1 MLSKHR
7 VQWFLFLI
15 LTFTS
20 FSVLAADDTGTAS
33 STTTVTSLSAQDMIT
48 NIAAQIPSLMRFVT
62 ALAYVMGMYMI
73 FYGIMK
79 LKQYGESRTMMS
91 QSHELKGPI
100 ILLVVGALLLYLPTS
115 VQVGLS
121 TFWTE
126 PNPYGYLEN
135 TDEWSGF
142 INNCFLVIQL
152 FGTIAFIRGLLIL
165 SRLGGGHGGQP
176 DTLGR
181 AMTHIIGGIFCINI
195 YEFIQVI
202 LFTLGIQVS

>member
-7 VQWFLFLI
+7 VQSLLFLA
-15 LTFTS
+15 LTLCS
-20 FSVLAADDTGTAS
+20 FAVFAADDTSTSS

-48 NIAAQIPSLMRFVT
+48 NIATQIPSLMRFVT

-79 LKQYGESRTMMS
+79 LKQFGESRTMMS

-135 TDEWSGF
+135 TDEWAGF

-165 SRLGGGHGGQP
+165 SRLGGHGGQP

-202 LFTLGIQVS
+202 LFTLGIQIS